1 MNKLVAAAILGNA
14 MALSALADT
23 VVWYDF
29 DSLGEAGTSVSHGST
44 IQNKSNPGTLD
55 ATVLCIMH
63 GWTQLDSSDHMP
75 VSAVGYPAGKR
86 IFEPVTSAIA
96 TSADGAIKFTTPA
109 KVSGNYSTDHG
120 GAVQVQETASELS
133 SGTFTLEMTIR
144 LDPDDGFV
152 KSAAQTF
159 VCKTITGTDNLLS
172 WEVGWNDGQIYFQW
186 YDGDTA
192 KTIWAGDIADG
203 EWHHVA
209 FVINPALGDYP
220 VRKYVD
226 YTALDGFG
234 ACSSLRSGTGPLTI
248 GAQFSGSEKYYRNPA
263 RGVSI
268 GEFRYSNAALTT
280 AQFLTT
286 RNVPAGRTLTY
297 VTFDDETVNA
307 AAEYGTLCEGQNVA
321 PSFIAGSAQATFS
334 EDVPGARI
342 LDGENGALITK
353 NNTKSC
359 SFAKSEVMWHN
370 ALDTYYLRKTLS
382 GEDLTSFT
390 IEFFFKPDGS
400 QTDWSR
406 LVSALVDGAS
416 FANYLYGLIFYN
428 GKIVLGGN
436 DASGGIASSAF
447 SADGK
452 WHHAAITVAPNASD
466 ATKSDVSF
474 YLDYGTAKS
483 GWNGTKTFTSLVT
496 HPTTF
501 YLVLG
506 LGGTS
511 ANNAYKGLID
521 ELRISAGALTPD
533 QFLRAEKAPGL
544 SIFVR

>member
-55 ATVLCIMH
+55 ATVYGIIH
-63 GWTQLDSSDHMP
+63 GWTRLDADTEYMP
-75 VSAVGYPAGKR
+75 VSAIGYPAGRR
-86 IFEPVTSAIA
+86 IFEPVSSMIA

-109 KVSGNYSTDHG
+109 SSTSNYG
-120 GAVQVQETASELS
+120 GALQTQETSNELS
-133 SGTFTLEMTIR
+133 SGTFTLEMIIR

-159 VCKTITGTDNLLS
+159 VCKTISGTDNLIS
-172 WEVGWNDGQIYFQW
+172 WEVGWSNGQIYFQY

-192 KTIWAGDIADG
+192 KTLGAGDIADG

-209 FVINPALGDYP
+209 FIINPAWGTWS
-220 VRKYVD
+220 VRKFLD

-234 ACSSLRSGTGPLTI
+234 SCSSLRSGMGPLTI

-321 PSFIAGSAQATFS
+321 PSFIAGSAQATFP

-353 NNTKSC
+353 NNAKSC

-370 ALDTYYLRKTLS
+370 ALDTYYLRKTLTTLHS
-382 GEDLTSFT
+382 IRMF
-390 IEFFFKPDGS
+390 
-400 QTDWSR
+400 Q
-406 LVSALVDGAS
+406 
-416 FANYLYGLIFYN
+416 
-428 GKIVLGGN
+428 
-436 DASGGIASSAF
+436 
-447 SADGK
+447 
-452 WHHAAITVAPNASD
+452 
-466 ATKSDVSF
+466 
-474 YLDYGTAKS
+474 AK
-483 GWNGTKTFTSLVT
+483 T
-496 HPTTF
+496 
-501 YLVLG
+501 
-506 LGGTS
+506 
-511 ANNAYKGLID
+511 
-521 ELRISAGALTPD
+521 
-533 QFLRAEKAPGL
+533 
-544 SIFVR
+544 

>member
-1 MNKLVAAAILGNA
+1 
-14 MALSALADT
+14 
-23 VVWYDF
+23 
-29 DSLGEAGTSVSHGST
+29 
-44 IQNKSNPGTLD
+44 
-55 ATVLCIMH
+55 
-63 GWTQLDSSDHMP
+63 MP
-75 VSAVGYPAGKR
+75 FARP
-86 IFEPVTSAIA
+86 
-96 TSADGAIKFTTPA
+96 FT
-109 KVSGNYSTDHG
+109 
-120 GAVQVQETASELS
+120 VQVWPLVPLS
-133 SGTFTLEMTIR
+133 LTR
-144 LDPDDGFV
+144 LP
-152 KSAAQTF
+152 
-159 VCKTITGTDNLLS
+159 
-172 WEVGWNDGQIYFQW
+172 
-186 YDGDTA
+186 
-192 KTIWAGDIADG
+192 
-203 EWHHVA
+203 
-209 FVINPALGDYP
+209 
-220 VRKYVD
+220 
-226 YTALDGFG
+226 
-234 ACSSLRSGTGPLTI
+234 PLTI

-321 PSFIAGSAQATFS
+321 PSFIAGSAQATFT

-342 LDGENGALITK
+342 LDGANGALITK
-353 NNTKSC
+353 NNAKSC

-474 YLDYGTAKS
+474 YLDYGTAKG